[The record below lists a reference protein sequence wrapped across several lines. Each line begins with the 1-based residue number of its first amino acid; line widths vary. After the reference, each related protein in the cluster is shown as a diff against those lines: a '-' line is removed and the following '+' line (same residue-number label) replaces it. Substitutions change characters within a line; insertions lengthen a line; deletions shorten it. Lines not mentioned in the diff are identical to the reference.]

1 MPMDVTNV
9 YVREHDN
16 KILKF
21 GFHVTPTLLRPSL
34 YVYVCNCEYSPD
46 DAHH

>member
-1 MPMDVTNV
+1 MPMDITSV
-9 YVREHDN
+9 YIREHKH

-21 GFHVTPTLLRPSL
+21 GFHVTPTLLHPSL
-34 YVYVCNCEYSPD
+34 YVYVCNCECSLG